1 MEWSDIQIHINLNDL
16 EQVEAVAQMTVP
28 YGIYIEDYSDLE
40 EAVEEIAHINLIDE
54 DLLNKDKTKA
64 IVHIYI
70 NPDQSPIE
78 AVSFVKERLQV
89 LGIENE
95 IKIAQVKEEN
105 WSTAWKTY
113 YHPTE
118 IGDRLVV
125 VPSWEKYENKNNRM
139 EIVLDPGMAFGTG
152 THHTT
157 RLCLELLEKNINSGD
172 TVLDMGTGSG
182 ILSIA
187 SLKLGAKKAVG
198 VDIDSV
204 AVRTARENAEEN
216 GFTEPQFTAIS
227 GDLTTDESLA
237 EKVGSGYDVIC
248 ANIVADVIIM
258 LAETIKKHIKQGGTV
273 LTSGIIEP
281 RRDEVIAKLNSVGL
295 VTEKI
300 IECDGWCAIV
310 FKG

>member
-1 MEWSDIQIHINLNDL
+1 MDWSDIQIHINLNDL
-16 EQVEAVAQMTVP
+16 DAVEAVAQMTVP

-54 DLLNKDKTKA
+54 DLLKKDRTKA

-78 AVSFVKERLQV
+78 AVSFIKERLEV

-95 IKIAQVKEEN
+95 VKVSQVKEEN

-118 IGDRLVV
+118 IGERLVII
-125 VPSWEKYENKNNRM
+125 PSWEHYENKDNRM
-139 EIVLDPGMAFGTG
+139 EITLDPGMAFGTG

-157 RLCLELLEKNINSGD
+157 RLCLELLEKNIKPGD
-172 TVLDMGTGSG
+172 KVLDMGTGSG

-187 SLKLGAKKAVG
+187 SLKLGAEKAIG
-198 VDIDSV
+198 IDIDSV
-204 AVRTARENAEEN
+204 AVRVAKENAEEN
-216 GFTEPQFTAIS
+216 GFTEPRFTAIS
-227 GDLTTDESLA
+227 GDLTHDTTLA
-237 EKVGSGYDVIC
+237 EKVGVGYDVIC

-258 LAETIKKHIKQGGTV
+258 LAETIKKHIKEGGVV

-281 RRDEVIAKLNSVGL
+281 RRDEVIEKLTSVGL
-295 VTEKI
+295 KVEKVE
-300 IECDGWCAIV
+300 ECDGWCAIV
-310 FKG
+310 FRG